1 MSKGNIGGVIDMAYV
16 SNNSNEESPTVLIV
30 DNNAMSVQR
39 LSRLFKVKD
48 FNIEI
53 CEDGDQAVDE
63 YIRLDPELVALSLD
77 IPSLDGH
84 LAALEMR
91 EHGGEARILFIA
103 PKRLSSL
110 AQDAALSA
118 GAVACLEK
126 PISASSLEEKW
137 EQILGPIPEAPG
149 LEDLD
154 QLYPEE
160 RIKVEED
167 DGPLPLPG
175 MPLPGMPLPGMPL
188 PGMPLPGMPL
198 PGELSVPP
206 ISELSVTLPP
216 LEATA
221 IPSKKSGKLKFVL
234 LLLVVALG
242 GVGYYAYSNNM
253 F

>member
-1 MSKGNIGGVIDMAYV
+1 MAYV

-167 DGPLPLPG
+167 DGPLPLPA
-175 MPLPGMPLPGMPL
+175 LPAL